1 MALDYASN
9 ISSSLPL
16 LPSPITFLE
25 NLFEAKE
32 TCQSSII
39 EDKTDL
45 FNYQELKTMMTMFQI
60 LIKKYPLNSS
70 LWHEV

>member
-16 LPSPITFLE
+16 LPSPIKKEKPKAFLE
-25 NLFEAKE
+25 NLLEAKE

-45 FNYQELKTMMTMFQI
+45 FNYQELKTMMTMF
-60 LIKKYPLNSS
+60 
-70 LWHEV
+70 